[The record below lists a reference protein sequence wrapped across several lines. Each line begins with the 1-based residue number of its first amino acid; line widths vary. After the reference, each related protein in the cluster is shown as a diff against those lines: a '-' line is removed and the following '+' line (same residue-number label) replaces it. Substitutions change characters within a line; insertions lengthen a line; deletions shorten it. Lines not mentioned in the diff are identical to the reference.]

1 MRSPVDDGQVGVVK
15 APVAVAGLA
24 ELRARDRPAGEL
36 LLEAELAVGEHAL
49 GAVAALELDRDVGA
63 GEPVVDLADP
73 DRRRRQSEAGVG
85 DPGRGGADQR
95 RIAGER
101 LRPFQ

>member
-1 MRSPVDDGQVGVVK
+1 VK

-24 ELRARDRPAGEL
+24 EPRARDRLAGEPFP
-36 LLEAELAVGEHAL
+36 EAKLAVGEHAL

-63 GEPVVDLADP
+63 GKPVVELADP
-73 DRRRRQSEAGVG
+73 DRRRLKAEAGVG
-85 DPGRGGADQR
+85 DPCRRGADQR
-95 RIAGER
+95 RISGER